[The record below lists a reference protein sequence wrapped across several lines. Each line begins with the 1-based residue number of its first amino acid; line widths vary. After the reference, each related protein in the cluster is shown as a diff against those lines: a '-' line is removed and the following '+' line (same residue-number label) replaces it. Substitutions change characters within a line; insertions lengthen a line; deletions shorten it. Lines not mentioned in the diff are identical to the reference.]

1 MVPRASADTE
11 SVRPLALTKVLALPL
26 SLVALAA
33 PGAAWADDG
42 AGEASTLIVQRV
54 PGLSPDQREEVREDA
69 DVDFVRSLPLP
80 DTELVEAPEGDTD
93 AALRALQEDPS
104 VAHAEV
110 DQPIFALGTTDAL
123 WGNLWALENVGQFK
137 GTAGADLDIQAA
149 WAVTRGAGQTVAVVD
164 TGVTAT
170 HQDLLGQID
179 SDDAYDYVDRDT
191 NPQDSEGH
199 GTHVTGTIAAL
210 ANNKLGIAGVA
221 PEAQILPLRVMSSS
235 DGGRLSDVI
244 QAFDRAGR
252 LGIRVV
258 NASFGASSTSR
269 ALQDVIAAYP
279 RTLFVAAA
287 GNDGVNVDAKPI
299 YPCAVPLAN
308 VVCVGASDMNDAPAT
323 FAKGATNVG
332 AQTVDLFAPGTKI
345 LSTWKSTTSYATA
358 EGTSMAAPHVA
369 GTLALIFAQNPA
381 LTATQAKAKLLAGVD
396 RVAQLAGRAVTGGRV
411 NAAGA
416 LRAPTP
422 PPDADEDGVADAQ
435 DLCPATPD
443 PAQGDSDGD
452 GVGDACDPTPNPPTV
467 TVAAPP
473 PAPKAPAVAQ
483 LKGLS
488 RSGTTIRA
496 CRRGERRCKP
506 LQVTLS
512 FTVTAPARL
521 KLVLE
526 RQACTAPKVKRKG
539 TRKVTRKPQCRYAP
553 AASRDV
559 VALAGKT
566 SLVIGPTVGRTKLAA
581 GTYRAVL
588 QLGAQRASVPFS
600 VK

>member
-1 MVPRASADTE
+1 MVSRAAADTE

-42 AGEASTLIVQRV
+42 AGETSALIVQRV
-54 PGLSPDQREEVREDA
+54 AGLSADQREDVRQDA
-69 DVDFVRSLPLP
+69 DVDLVRPLPLP
-80 DTELVEAPEGDTD
+80 DTELVEAQDGDAD
-93 AALRALQEDPS
+93 AALRALQDDPS
-104 VAHAEV
+104 VAHAEI
-110 DQPIFALGTTDAL
+110 DQPIFALGATDVL
-123 WGNLWALENVGQFK
+123 WNNLWALENVGQFK

-164 TGVTAT
+164 TGVTAA

-191 NPQDSEGH
+191 NPQDTEGH
-199 GTHVTGTIAAL
+199 GTHVTGTIAAI
-210 ANNKLGIAGVA
+210 ANNRFGIAGVA
-221 PEAQILPLRVMSSS
+221 PEAQVLPLRVMSSS
-235 DGGRLSDVI
+235 AGGRLSDVI

-258 NASFGASSTSR
+258 NASFGATSTSK

-287 GNDGVNVDAKPI
+287 GNDGVNVDAKPV
-299 YPCAVPLAN
+299 YPCAVPLPN

-345 LSTWKSTTSYATA
+345 VSTWKSTTSYATA

-369 GTLALIFAQNPA
+369 GTLALIFSQDPS
-381 LTATQAKAKLLAGVD
+381 LSATQAKAKLLAGVD
-396 RVAQLAGRAVTGGRV
+396 PVPQLAGRAVTGGRV

-416 LRAPTP
+416 LRAPAP
-422 PPDADEDGVADAQ
+422 PADADDDGVPDTQ
-435 DLCPATPD
+435 DLCPSTSD
-443 PAQGDSDGD
+443 PTQADSDGD
-452 GVGDACDPTPNPPTV
+452 RVGDACDPTPNPPTV
-467 TVAAPP
+467 AVAGPP
-473 PAPKAPAVAQ
+473 PAPRPPATAQ

-488 RSGTTIRA
+488 RTGTTIRA
-496 CRRGERRCKP
+496 CRRGARRCKT

-512 FTVTAPARL
+512 FTVTAPAKV

-526 RQACTAPKVKRKG
+526 RQSCTTPKVKRKG
-539 TRKVTRKPQCRYAP
+539 KRKVRRKPHCRYAA

-559 VALAGKT
+559 VALAGRT
-566 SLVIGPTVGRTKLAA
+566 SIVIGPTVGRTKLRT